1 MANRREKVEV
11 VTDFLILGSKFTAD
25 GDCSHEVRRRLLLVR
40 KAMTNLDSVLKS
52 RDVTQPT
59 NIRIAKAVVFPV
71 VMHGCE
77 SWAVKK
83 VEHRIDAFEI
93 WCWRRL
99 LRVTWMDSKE
109 IKPVN
114 LNGKKLYTHWKD

>member
-1 MANRREKVEV
+1 M
-11 VTDFLILGSKFTAD
+11 TDFLILGSKFTAD